1 MQVEKTKSELLV
13 ARDRKMVEEF
23 YKLYEV
29 KRLRMDDVL
38 NKLSEELFFLNPAY
52 IYKRIFSVQENRAYL
67 DMLIRD
73 QKRIKQ
79 N

>member
-1 MQVEKTKSELLV
+1 MQVAKVQKRNLLI

-23 YKLYEV
+23 FQLYEV

-38 NKLSEELFFLNPAY
+38 KKLSEELFFLNANY
-52 IYKRIFSVQENRAYL
+52 IYKRIFSIEENRAYL
-67 DMLIRD
+67 DVLVRSA
-73 QKRIKQ
+73 K